1 MTQTLNLLV
10 AGLQRQRPR
19 LCLRNAGLAAVAL
32 AAAAVVA
39 GAGMNWAAQD
49 QSAQAIG
56 AERSLAALQ
65 ARAPAAS
72 VTAAAQ
78 AAERSRIEL
87 AALQAQDAG
96 QQQVRRAIESGA
108 AGRSQGYSAYLLALA
123 RHSRGGLWITGVQ
136 LGEDGSAL
144 DLQGRMTDAREL
156 PQYLALLNEEPLF
169 RGRTFSQ
176 LSVRSAAAVAA
187 AAANGTLSVAP
198 TEAGALAG
206 GVIEFS
212 LRAQVRAESA
222 AGTPGQ
228 TP

>member
-10 AGLQRQRPR
+10 AGLQRERPR
-19 LCLRNAGLAAVAL
+19 LSLRNAGLGAVAV
-32 AAAAVVA
+32 AAAAVLA
-39 GAGMNWAAQD
+39 GAGMNWAAQN
-49 QSAQAIG
+49 QAALAQQ
-56 AERSLAALQ
+56 AEHSLAALQ
-65 ARAPAAS
+65 ASTPATTA
-72 VTAAAQ
+72 TAAAQ
-78 AAERSRIEL
+78 AAERSRVEL

-123 RHSRGGLWITGVQ
+123 RHSRGGLWITGLQV
-136 LGEDGSAL
+136 GEDGSAL

-187 AAANGTLSVAP
+187 AAAGTLAAAP
-198 TEAGALAG
+198 AEASALAG

-212 LRAQVRAESA
+212 LRAQVKAESA
-222 AGTPGQ
+222 AGALGQ